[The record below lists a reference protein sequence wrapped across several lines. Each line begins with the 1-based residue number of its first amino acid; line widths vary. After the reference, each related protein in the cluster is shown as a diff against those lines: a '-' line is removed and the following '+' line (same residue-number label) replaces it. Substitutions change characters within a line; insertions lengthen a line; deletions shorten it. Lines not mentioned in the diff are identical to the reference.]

1 MAGKMYI
8 GNVDYDESEKFSDYI
23 ERFEMFLECNK
34 IEAARWKAVFL
45 SVIGSKLF
53 SLLKNLCTPVAPRER
68 TYEELKKILMNHLEP
83 KPNVI
88 TERYKFGQRC
98 QMSGE
103 SINTYLA
110 ELKKLSLYCNYGENL
125 TEQIRDKFI
134 SGLSNEKIKQKLLN
148 ESEVTLEKAYNIAVQ
163 LENTDRDL
171 EVMTSKVHRI
181 GVAGKKRGGQR
192 NDTCGQLQQSARS
205 NNKLCKCCGKGG
217 HLKEVCWFKDRK
229 CRSCGKIGHLLAVCR
244 FKKGKKLC
252 NYIENEHNQDIV
264 LEDIQNLFT
273 LSDTHVSP
281 YKLELQINNKK
292 VMFEIDTGAAISV
305 ISQYI
310 KNKYFND
317 SEMYKCNLKL
327 RSYVN
332 DLITPLGF
340 INVDIAYDKKKM
352 KAKLYVIENG
362 GPSLIGRDL
371 LKKINIKTLNINS
384 LSCENIKDKLVSKFP
399 EVFSSELGTYK
410 GEQVNLVLKE
420 NVSPK
425 YYKARSLPFSMK
437 QLVEEEINRL
447 YKQELQKKY
456 AGGSRVRELEIGKS
470 VLARDYRSNS
480 NKWMEGIILDNQINS
495 NLDDDTFDTE
505 LVFKDKE
512 YPSVCNET
520 SSSVII
526 KSPNT
531 VCSNSVVRK
540 SEILPSVEKNVSNGS
555 QLKEI
560 VSSPQKTESSP
571 LVLKRSVRIRKK
583 PDRLNL

>member
-45 SVIGSKLF
+45 SVIGPKLF

-68 TYEELKKILMNHLEP
+68 TYEELKKNLMNHLEP

-134 SGLSNEKIKQKLLN
+134 SGLNNEKIKQKLLN

-192 NDTCGQLQQSARS
+192 NHTCGQLQQSARS

-371 LKKINIKTLNINS
+371 LKKLNIKTLNINS
-384 LSCENIKDKLVSKFP
+384 LSCENIKDK
-399 EVFSSELGTYK
+399 
-410 GEQVNLVLKE
+410 
-420 NVSPK
+420 
-425 YYKARSLPFSMK
+425 
-437 QLVEEEINRL
+437 L

-505 LVFKDKE
+505 LAFKDKE

-540 SEILPSVEKNVSNGS
+540 SEILPSVDKNVSNGS

>member
-34 IEAARWKAVFL
+34 IEAARCKAVFL
-45 SVIGSKLF
+45 SVIGPKLF

-88 TERYKFGQRC
+88 T
-98 QMSGE
+98 
-103 SINTYLA
+103 
-110 ELKKLSLYCNYGENL
+110 
-125 TEQIRDKFI
+125 
-134 SGLSNEKIKQKLLN
+134 

-217 HLKEVCWFKDRK
+217 NLKEVC
-229 CRSCGKIGHLLAVCR
+229 CVGLKIGNVDLV
-244 FKKGKKLC
+244 
-252 NYIENEHNQDIV
+252 DIV

-327 RSYVN
+327 KSYVN

-371 LKKINIKTLNINS
+371 LKKLNIKTLNINS

-447 YKQELQKKY
+447 VSQGVLTPVKSSEWATPIVPVLKGNDLIYSDNGPPFHFMEFTSFLKNLGIKQSFSPPYNPQTN
-456 AGGSRVRELEIGKS
+456 G
-470 VLARDYRSNS
+470 LAESAV
-480 NKWMEGIILDNQINS
+480 K
-495 NLDDDTFDTE
+495 
-505 LVFKDKE
+505 
-512 YPSVCNET
+512 
-520 SSSVII
+520 II
-526 KSPNT
+526 K
-531 VCSNSVVRK
+531 K
-540 SEILPSVEKNVSNGS
+540 MY
-555 QLKEI
+555 
-560 VSSPQKTESSP
+560 
-571 LVLKRSVRIRKK
+571 
-583 PDRLNL
+583 